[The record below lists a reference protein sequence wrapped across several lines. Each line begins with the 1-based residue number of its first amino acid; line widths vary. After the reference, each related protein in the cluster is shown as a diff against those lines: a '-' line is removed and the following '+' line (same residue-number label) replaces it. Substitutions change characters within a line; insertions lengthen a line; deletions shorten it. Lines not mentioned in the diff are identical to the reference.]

1 MDYRVLADFER
12 MESMEA
18 DGVSELGKL
27 MDISNE
33 KGVELIVRVIP
44 DPSKDVG
51 LNILGL
57 FHYKRQMQVVTCQT
71 MEEAARA
78 LGI

>member
-1 MDYRVLADFER
+1 MKRGE
-12 MESMEA
+12 
-18 DGVSELGKL
+18 
-27 MDISNE
+27 
-33 KGVELIVRVIP
+33 ELIVRVIP

-57 FHYKRQMQVVTCQT
+57 FHYKRQMHVVTCKN